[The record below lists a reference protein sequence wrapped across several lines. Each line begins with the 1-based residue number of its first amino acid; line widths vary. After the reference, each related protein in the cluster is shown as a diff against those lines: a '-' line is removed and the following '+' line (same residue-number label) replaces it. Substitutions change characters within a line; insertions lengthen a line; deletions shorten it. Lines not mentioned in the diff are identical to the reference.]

1 MNKYEYVTVTTS
13 EEGNTVSV
21 TATLPAYDPRKG
33 IPMIRYDG
41 NDAYAYALEK
51 YGKQLGN
58 LKSSNVVLEN
68 RRYPDRLTAS
78 WEFHLERL
86 QNIKPRKRTT
96 PRRRTRG
103 STTKNSE

>member
-1 MNKYEYVTVTTS
+1 MNKYEYVTATTS
-13 EEGNTVSV
+13 EEGDTVSV
-21 TATLPAYDPRKG
+21 TATLPAYDPLKG

-68 RRYPDRLTAS
+68 RRYPDKLTAK
-78 WEFHLERL
+78 WEFSLDRPPRAKL
-86 QNIKPRKRTT
+86 NKPATSRR
-96 PRRRTRG
+96 RRRT
-103 STTKNSE
+103 TTKNSE